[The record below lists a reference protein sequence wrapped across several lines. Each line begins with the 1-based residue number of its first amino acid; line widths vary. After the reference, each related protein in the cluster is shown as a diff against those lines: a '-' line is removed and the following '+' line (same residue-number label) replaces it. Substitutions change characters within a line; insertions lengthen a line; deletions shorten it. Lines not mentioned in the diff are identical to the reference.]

1 VVLARLMK
9 RWFALS
15 AIGRDRPGIVADLAE
30 LIYECDCN
38 LEDSSMTILG
48 SEFAVLLLLSGEG
61 AEVESRLGTACKR
74 LEWEKRLTVFFRPLE
89 DDPGAHPRR
98 GSALECVVSGVDK
111 AGIVARVARSL
122 ADHGVNITALQ
133 TQSRPEPESGT
144 PIFTMRIRMVVPPAL
159 DRRALRARL
168 EQVASE
174 LCVDLTLAD
183 APDER

>member
-1 VVLARLMK
+1 MR

-30 LIYECDCN
+30 LIYDCDCN

-61 AEVESRLGTACKR
+61 PDVERHLTAGCKR

-89 DDPGAHPRR
+89 GDPAAVAPGRR
-98 GSALECVVSGVDK
+98 VVQMECEVHGVDK
-111 AGIVARVARSL
+111 AGIVARVARTL

-133 TQSRPEPESGT
+133 TQSGPGPETGT
-144 PIFTMRIRMVVPPAL
+144 PMFTMRIRMAVPAAL
-159 DRRALRARL
+159 DQGVLRERL
-168 EQVASE
+168 ERIAAE
-174 LCVDLTLAD
+174 LRVDVTLRPA
-183 APDER
+183 